1 MDIKTIDE
9 NYRALEQQSQAT
21 VQALTAVAAKLQTAA
36 KAGDPNAREWLLDLK
51 EVALSFR
58 DEQNQ
63 VRDLL
68 RALHGFV
75 ENQVAA
81 DQQHQQQIVQA
92 QQQVQQAQDTAQA
105 AQNQAQQAQAAAQA
119 AQAQAAAQA
128 AAQQQQQNLQAQGYA
143 TPANTP
149 PVQYQQPAPPQVQY
163 VQAAPP
169 PVQYVAPAPAYYPPP
184 AYGYGYGGGY
194 YGGGFF
200 GSGFGEAMVIG
211 AEIGIA
217 DAVIDDLFWY

>member
-1 MDIKTIDE
+1 MDIKTIDD

-21 VQALTAVAAKLQTAA
+21 VQALTGVAAKLQNAA

-51 EVALSFR
+51 EVALNFR

-63 VRDLL
+63 VRELL
-68 RALHGFV
+68 RALHDFV
-75 ENQVAA
+75 QSQVAA
-81 DQQHQQQIVQA
+81 DQAHQEQIAQA
-92 QQQVQQAQDTAQA
+92 QQQVQQAQDSAQQ

-119 AQAQAAAQA
+119 AQAAQA
-128 AAQQQQQNLQAQGYA
+128 AAAQQQQNLQAQGYA

-149 PVQYQQPAPPQVQY
+149 PAQYQQPVQPVQY

-169 PVQYVAPAPAYYPPP
+169 PVQYVAPIAAAPAYYPPP
-184 AYGYGYGGGY
+184 AYGYGYGSGY

-200 GSGFGEAMVIG
+200 GSTFGEAMMIG
-211 AEIGIA
+211 AGIGLA

>member
-1 MDIKTIDE
+1 VDIKTIDE

-75 ENQVAA
+75 QNQVAA
-81 DQQHQQQIVQA
+81 DQRHQQQIAQA
-92 QQQVQQAQDTAQA
+92 QQQVQQAQDSAQA

-119 AQAQAAAQA
+119 AQAQAV
-128 AAQQQQQNLQAQGYA
+128 AQQQQQNLQAQGYA

-149 PVQYQQPAPPQVQY
+149 PVQYQQPQVQY
-163 VQAAPP
+163 VQPAPP

-184 AYGYGYGGGY
+184 AYGYGYGQGY

-200 GSGFGEAMVIG
+200 GSGFGEAMVLG

>member
-1 MDIKTIDE
+1 MDIKTIDD

-21 VQALTAVAAKLQTAA
+21 VQALTAVAAKLQNAA

-51 EVALSFR
+51 EVALNFR

-63 VRDLL
+63 VRELL
-68 RALHGFV
+68 RSLHDFV
-75 ENQVAA
+75 QSQVSA
-81 DQQHQQQIVQA
+81 DQAHQEQIAKA
-92 QQQVQQAQDTAQA
+92 QQQVQDAQSS
-105 AQNQAQQAQAAAQA
+105 AQQAQAAAQA
-119 AQAQAAAQA
+119 AQAAA
-128 AAQQQQQNLQAQGYA
+128 QQQQNLQAQGYA

-149 PVQYQQPAPPQVQY
+149 PAQYQQPIQY
-163 VQAAPP
+163 VQAPPP

-184 AYGYGYGGGY
+184 AYGYGYGPGY

-200 GSGFGEAMVIG
+200 GSTFGEAMMIG
-211 AEIGIA
+211 AGIGLA